1 MISKEEKEPTTALL
15 IGLSAYVIWGFLPLY
30 LKQMQEVSPWVI
42 TANRILWTI
51 PWAAGLALVFHGKK
65 YFRINYHTFFMLS
78 LSAFFIGANWTI
90 YAWAVSN
97 NQIMETALGYYINPL
112 MNVGLGMLFF
122 GEKLNRI
129 KTLAIFLAA
138 LGVLNQI
145 IVAQHFPVLGLSL
158 AALFAG
164 YGLVRKKV
172 AVAPAV
178 GLFWE
183 SLALAPFAALGLWF
197 MGQNGVPVFGASKAD
212 KFWLLLA
219 GPLTAVPLILFA
231 FGARNLR
238 LATIGML
245 QYIAP
250 SIAFC
255 ISIFYGEAFGISHA
269 ITFALI
275 WAGLAV
281 YTWDE
286 FRAKN

>member
-1 MISKEEKEPTTALL
+1 MINKEEKEPTTALL
-15 IGLSAYVIWGFLPLY
+15 IGLSAYIIWGFLPLY

-42 TANRILWTI
+42 TANRIIWTI

-65 YFRINYHTFFMLS
+65 YFRINYQTFFMLS

-97 NQIMETALGYYINPL
+97 NQIMETALGYFINPL

-129 KTLAIFLAA
+129 KAIAISLAA

-145 IVAQHFPVLGLSL
+145 IVAQHIPILGLSL

-164 YGLVRKKV
+164 YALVRKKV

-183 SLALAPFAALGLWF
+183 SLALLPFAAIGLWY
-197 MGQNGVPVFGASKAD
+197 MAQTGVQVFGASNSEN
-212 KFWLLLA
+212 FWLLLA

-245 QYIAP
+245 QYTAP

-255 ISIFYGEAFGISHA
+255 ISIFYGEPFGVSHA

-275 WAGLAV
+275 WAGLGV

-286 FRAKN
+286 FRVKT

>member
-1 MISKEEKEPTTALL
+1 MINNNEKEPTTALL
-15 IGLSAYVIWGFLPLY
+15 IGLSAYLIWGFLPLY
-30 LKQMQEVSPWVI
+30 LKQMQGVSPWVI

-51 PWAAGLALVFHGKK
+51 PWAAGLAVVFHGKT
-65 YFRINYHTFFMLS
+65 YFRISYHTFFMLS

-97 NQIMETALGYYINPL
+97 NQIMETALGYFINPL

-122 GEKLNRI
+122 GEKLSRV
-129 KTLAIFLAA
+129 KALAIALAA

-183 SLALAPFAALGLWF
+183 SLALVPFAALGLFF
-197 MGQNGVPVFGASKAD
+197 MAQKGVAVFGASNSD
-212 KFWLLLA
+212 KFWLFLA
-219 GPLTAVPLILFA
+219 GPATAVPLILFA

-245 QYIAP
+245 QYTAP

-255 ISIFYGEAFGISHA
+255 ISLFYGEPFGVSHA

-275 WAGLAV
+275 WAGLGI